1 MKRTLCLEGARDLVS
16 RAVRTKREAIVT
28 LYVAEER
35 VCALDHRG
43 GRGGDCDL
51 RRWCPTVISKLSGG
65 FGVRH
70 TGTGTVAH
78 RAPTLHTSIV
88 LLTHPDRNTQNERKA
103 THPGDR
109 DLARRS
115 GGDAHRRSQAPQRFD
130 GRPQL
135 ALFGKDF
142 FAEHVRFQKTVSLH

>member
-51 RRWCPTVISKLSGG
+51 RGG
-65 FGVRH
+65 ALQLFPSYQGALGSAIPV
-70 TGTGTVAH
+70 
-78 RAPTLHTSIV
+78 PV
-88 LLTHPDRNTQNERKA
+88 L
-103 THPGDR
+103 
-109 DLARRS
+109 
-115 GGDAHRRSQAPQRFD
+115 
-130 GRPQL
+130 
-135 ALFGKDF
+135 
-142 FAEHVRFQKTVSLH
+142 